1 MRTLT
6 FKIPDCEST
15 LTTKYFFHL
24 MPDLP
29 KSTVYSRIRSLVN
42 SGVLKRIGRGVYE
55 RSDNAD
61 FELHISPKMKDVAK
75 ELSLQFPYIDFCV
88 WDLTPI
94 NSLAQ
99 HLINFNICILDV
111 DRDAVEAVYQ
121 QLRDM
126 HEKVVTTKRLV
137 DNLAD
142 YNNYILVRK
151 LVTDSPLMKKTEA
164 TVPTLEKLLVDIAC
178 DKEFATFQGYE
189 MQHIFDNALAQYIIN
204 RNKLLRYAGRKN
216 QLEKI
221 EQLLINNS
229 SIK

>member
-1 MRTLT
+1 
-6 FKIPDCEST
+6 
-15 LTTKYFFHL
+15 

-42 SGVLKRIGRGVYE
+42 SGFLKRTGRGVYE
-55 RSDNAD
+55 ITENID
-61 FELHISPKMKDVAK
+61 FELHVSQKMKDVAK
-75 ELSLQFPYIDFCV
+75 EVSLQFPYIDFCV
-88 WDLTPI
+88 WDLSPI

-99 HLINFNICILDV
+99 HLINFNICIIDV
-111 DRDAVEAVYQ
+111 DREAVEAVYQ
-121 QLRDM
+121 QLRET

-142 YNNYILVRK
+142 YNSYILVRK
-151 LVTDSPLMKKTEA
+151 LVTDSPIMKKTEIP
-164 TVPTLEKLLVDIAC
+164 VPFLEKILVDIAC
-178 DKEFATFQGYE
+178 DKEFAIFQGYE
-189 MQHIFDNALAQYIIN
+189 IQHIFDNALSQYIIN

-216 QLEKI
+216 QRDKI

>member
-1 MRTLT
+1 MRTLSL
-6 FKIPDCEST
+6 KIAECERT
-15 LTTKYFFHL
+15 LTTSYFFHL

-42 SGVLKRIGRGVYE
+42 SGFLKRTGRGVYE
-55 RSDNAD
+55 ITENID
-61 FELHISPKMKDVAK
+61 FELHVSQKMKDVAK
-75 ELSLQFPYIDFCV
+75 EVSLQFPYIDFCV
-88 WDLTPI
+88 WDLSPI

-99 HLINFNICILDV
+99 HLINFNICIIDV
-111 DRDAVEAVYQ
+111 DREAVEAVYQ
-121 QLRDM
+121 QLRET

-142 YNNYILVRK
+142 YNSYILVRK
-151 LVTDSPLMKKTEA
+151 LVTDSPIMKKTEIP
-164 TVPTLEKLLVDIAC
+164 VPFLEKILVDIAC
-178 DKEFATFQGYE
+178 DKEFAIFQGYE
-189 MQHIFDNALAQYIIN
+189 IQHIFDNALSQYIIN

-216 QLEKI
+216 QRDKI